1 MKEDY
6 LWDKTGEPDPEIQQ
20 LEEILGTLRYDPKPL
35 ELPQDLTPR
44 RRRNHFP
51 LLAIAATVLL
61 ALLAAG
67 VWLRVRTQ
75 SESQP
80 KQASVTPTPSTIDE
94 KSTVA
99 TNNDEGPKQQ
109 KIVQVRKRGL
119 PPLPRHS
126 KHRSSSTTLAKQE
139 REEALEAKQQVM
151 LALRLTTEKLS
162 LVHKKNQSP
171 SNQIKNQHRVG

>member
-20 LEEILGTLRYDPKPL
+20 LEEILSTLRYEPKPL
-35 ELPQDLTPR
+35 ELPQDLLTPR
-44 RRRNHFP
+44 RRWNRFP

-67 VWLRVRTQ
+67 IWLRVRTHN
-75 SESQP
+75 ESQP
-80 KQASVTPTPSTIDE
+80 TQASVTPTPSTIDD
-94 KSTVA
+94 KSIVA
-99 TNNDEGPKQQ
+99 TKNDEEPKQQ
-109 KIVQVRKRGL
+109 KIEQVRKRGL
-119 PPLPRHS
+119 PPLPS
-126 KHRSSSTTLAKQE
+126 KHRSFSPALVKRE

-162 LVHKKNQSP
+162 LVHKKSQSP

>member
-35 ELPQDLTPR
+35 ELPQDLLVPR

-67 VWLRVRTQ
+67 LWLRVRSRNESPTQ
-75 SESQP
+75 
-80 KQASVTPTPSTIDE
+80 QASIETATPRAEEKPNETP
-94 KSTVA
+94 KSPVNKSAVNPSLLTA
-99 TNNDEGPKQQ
+99 RKSY
-109 KIVQVRKRGL
+109 RKRSAPSAL
-119 PPLPRHS
+119 P
-126 KHRSSSTTLAKQE
+126 KQE

>member
-20 LEEILGTLRYDPKPL
+20 LEEILGTLRYEPKPL
-35 ELPQDLTPR
+35 ELPQDVLTPR
-44 RRRNHFP
+44 RRSNHFP

-67 VWLRVRTQ
+67 IWVRVRTQ

-99 TNNDEGPKQQ
+99 KQNDEEQKEQ
-109 KIVQVRKRGL
+109 KIEQVRKGGL
-119 PPLPRHS
+119 PPLPGKYRS
-126 KHRSSSTTLAKQE
+126 FSPAMAKHE

-162 LVHKKNQSP
+162 MVHKKSQSP
-171 SNQIKNQHRVG
+171 ANQIKNQHRAG